1 MRHNIRPGNRNRP
14 SVRSRF
20 TDVWR
25 PLLGWLL
32 CLIPAL
38 AMAQDEPLRVA
49 FKGELLSLNRAQA
62 ISREPLPADLQAPLG
77 SVWKLFVYAWLVD
90 TGAREPA
97 YECRGQSKEEVYC
110 CTSGGKIER
119 DQALVKSCGLYF
131 EPARLGIK
139 DADWR
144 VYWQARQAPEW
155 LLDLPSLQPA
165 TRVSVAAL
173 LKVLAVMPAQDQA
186 RRVLLDVVLNAA
198 DGNVAGEL
206 GSRLRVKT
214 WSWLG
219 DQDAASRQGGFAGW
233 TADAEPIWAGGRGT
247 SQRVLR
253 DYAPAL
259 ASVIPVEWPADA
271 DRCVEVGLFSR
282 YPLRR
287 VLSGESVVAAGVL
300 RGAYRVEFMNGNAL
314 DIHSDGELFLLND
327 TLVARVDREEYVAR
341 VLQREASAEPVE
353 AAKALAVA
361 IRTYLLQNA
370 TRHGDCLSIDDSSSR
385 QRVAPR
391 PASAESRNIAAWTSD
406 LVLAGSTVTYHS
418 DQPGPDKL
426 SWQQA
431 VEQASA
437 GQRYDA
443 ILLHAYPRASLSR
456 WDNPVASCEALP
468 AAQDWLKT
476 QRRTWRPRLESETGY
491 NEVSSFAVCRL
502 AFGRPYVD
510 RERQRIYVRGV
521 LSLQDRLDLTHEYL
535 HLAFEAHP
543 NGQDETY
550 IEGLARHLLL
560 E

>member
-1 MRHNIRPGNRNRP
+1 MN
-14 SVRSRF
+14 
-20 TDVWR
+20 R
-25 PLLGWLL
+25 PLLWLL
-32 CLIPAL
+32 MCLIPAL
-38 AMAQDEPLRVA
+38 ATAQDEPLRLA
-49 FKGELLSLNRAQA
+49 YKGELLSLNTTQLTA
-62 ISREPLPADLQAPLG
+62 REPLPSSLDAPLG
-77 SVWKLFVYAWLVD
+77 SLWKVFVYAWLVD

-110 CTSGGKIER
+110 CTAGGKIER

-131 EPARLGIK
+131 EPARLGIT
-139 DADWR
+139 AGDWR
-144 VYWQARQAPEW
+144 TYWQARQAPSW
-155 LLDLPSLQPA
+155 LLDLPSVQPA
-165 TRVSVAAL
+165 TRVSVADL
-173 LKVLAVMPAQDQA
+173 LKVLSWLPAQDQL

-198 DGNVAGEL
+198 DGNVVGEL
-206 GSRLRVKT
+206 GGRLRVKT

-219 DQDAASRQGGFAGW
+219 DQDPQSRQGGFAGW
-233 TADAEPIWAGGRGT
+233 TADGSPIWAGGRGT
-247 SQRVLR
+247 SQMVLR
-253 DYAPAL
+253 HFGAAL
-259 ASVIPVEWPADA
+259 ATVLPTSWPAEA
-271 DRCVEVGLFSR
+271 GRCVEVGLFSR
-282 YPLRR
+282 YPVSR
-287 VLSGESVVAAGVL
+287 VLSGERVAGSGPL
-300 RGAYRVEFMNGNAL
+300 QGDFRVEFANGNAL

-327 TLVARVDREEYVAR
+327 KLVARLDREEYVAR
-341 VLQREASAEPVE
+341 VLEREAKPEPAE

-370 TRHGDCLSIDDSSSR
+370 TRNGECLSIDDSSTR

-391 PASAESRNIAAWTSD
+391 PASAESRNIAAWTAD

-426 SWQQA
+426 AWQQA
-431 VEQASA
+431 VEQANA

-468 AAQDWLKT
+468 AAQDWLQK
-476 QRRTWRPRLESETGY
+476 QRRGWRPRLESETGY
-491 NEVSSFAVCRL
+491 NEVSTFAVCKL
-502 AFGRPYVD
+502 AFGRPFVD

>member
-1 MRHNIRPGNRNRP
+1 MIRR
-14 SVRSRF
+14 
-20 TDVWR
+20 
-25 PLLGWLL
+25 LLWLL
-32 CLIPAL
+32 IGLIPAL
-38 AMAQDEPLRVA
+38 ATAQDEPLRVA
-49 FKGELLSLNRAQA
+49 YQGQLLSLSQTQLIA
-62 ISREPLPADLQAPLG
+62 REPLPPSLEAPLG
-77 SVWKLFVYAWLVD
+77 SLWKLFVYAWLVD

-110 CTSGGKIER
+110 CTAGGKIER

-131 EPARLGIK
+131 EPARLGISA
-139 DADWR
+139 ADWR
-144 VYWQARQAPEW
+144 SYWQARQAPSW
-155 LLDLPSLQPA
+155 LLDLPSVQPA
-165 TRVSVAAL
+165 QRVSIVEL
-173 LKVLAVMPAQDQA
+173 LKVLASLPAQDQA

-198 DGNVAGEL
+198 DGNVVGEL
-206 GSRLRVKT
+206 GGRLRVKT

-219 DQDAASRQGGFAGW
+219 DHDPQSRQGGFAGW
-233 TADAEPIWAGGRGT
+233 TADGAPVWAGGRGT
-247 SQRVLR
+247 SQMILRHYGQALTTVL
-253 DYAPAL
+253 PTT
-259 ASVIPVEWPADA
+259 WPAEA
-271 DRCVEVGLFSR
+271 GRCVEVGLFSK
-282 YPLRR
+282 YPLAR
-287 VLSGESVVAAGVL
+287 VLTGERTVTSGPLQGD
-300 RGAYRVEFMNGNAL
+300 YRVEFANGNAL
-314 DIHSDGELFLLND
+314 DIHSGGELFLLD
-327 TLVARVDREEYVAR
+327 DKLVARLDREEYVAR
-341 VLQREASAEPVE
+341 VLEREAKAQPAE

-370 TRHGDCLSIDDSSSR
+370 TRNGDCLSIDDSSNR

-391 PASAESRNIAAWTSD
+391 PASAESRDIAAWTAD

-426 SWQQA
+426 AWQQA
-431 VEQASA
+431 VEQANA

-468 AAQDWLKT
+468 AAQDWLQK
-476 QRRTWRPRLESETGY
+476 QRRGWRPKLASETGY
-491 NEVSSFAVCRL
+491 NDVSTFAVCKL
-502 AFGRPYVD
+502 AFGRPFVD

>member
-1 MRHNIRPGNRNRP
+1 M
-14 SVRSRF
+14 S
-20 TDVWR
+20 R
-25 PLLGWLL
+25 PLLWLL
-32 CLIPAL
+32 MCVIPAL
-38 AMAQDEPLRVA
+38 ATAQDEPLRVA
-49 FKGELLSLNRAQA
+49 YKGELLSLSTTQLIA
-62 ISREPLPADLQAPLG
+62 REPLPSTLDAPLG
-77 SVWKLFVYAWLVD
+77 SLWKLFVYAWLVD

-110 CTSGGKIER
+110 CSAGGKIER

-131 EPARLGIK
+131 EPARLGISSG
-139 DADWR
+139 DWR
-144 VYWQARQAPEW
+144 TYWQARKAPLW
-155 LLDLPSLQPA
+155 LLDLPSVQPA
-165 TRVSVAAL
+165 TRVSVSELLGVLAL
-173 LKVLAVMPAQDQA
+173 LPAQEQM

-198 DGNVAGEL
+198 DGNVVGEL
-206 GSRLRVKT
+206 GGRLRVKT

-219 DQDAASRQGGFAGW
+219 DHDRQSRQGGFAGW
-233 TADAEPIWAGGRGT
+233 TADGSPVWAGGRGT
-247 SQRVLR
+247 SQMVLR
-253 DYAPAL
+253 HYGAAL
-259 ASVIPVEWPADA
+259 ATVLPVVWPAETR
-271 DRCVEVGLFSR
+271 RCVEVGLFSR
-282 YPLRR
+282 YPVVR
-287 VLSGESVVAAGVL
+287 VLAGERVVTSGPLQGD
-300 RGAYRVEFMNGNAL
+300 YRVDFANGNAL

-327 TLVARVDREEYVAR
+327 KLVARLDREEYVAR
-341 VLQREASAEPVE
+341 VLDREAKPEPGE

-370 TRHGDCLSIDDSSSR
+370 TRHGDCLSIDDSSNR

-391 PASAESRNIAAWTSD
+391 PASVQSRNIAAWTAD

-426 SWQQA
+426 AWQQA
-431 VEQASA
+431 VEQANA

-468 AAQDWLKT
+468 AAQDWLQK
-476 QRRTWRPRLESETGY
+476 QRRGWRPKLESETGY
-491 NEVSSFAVCRL
+491 NEVSTFAVCKL
-502 AFGRPYVD
+502 AFGRPFVD

-521 LSLQDRLDLTHEYL
+521 LTLQDRLDLTHEYL

>member
-1 MRHNIRPGNRNRP
+1 MTRR
-14 SVRSRF
+14 
-20 TDVWR
+20 
-25 PLLGWLL
+25 LLWWLL

-38 AMAQDEPLRVA
+38 ATAQEAPLRLG
-49 FKGELLSLNRAQA
+49 FEGELLSLSGNRVIA
-62 ISREPLPADLQAPLG
+62 REPLPDSLQAPLG
-77 SVWKLFVYAWLVD
+77 SLWKLFVYGWLVD

-110 CTSGGKIER
+110 CTAGGRIER

-131 EPARLGIK
+131 EPARLGISA
-139 DADWR
+139 ADWR
-144 VYWQARQAPEW
+144 QYWQARKAPQW
-155 LLDLPSLQPA
+155 LLDLPAMQPS
-165 TRVSVAAL
+165 TRVSVVEL
-173 LKVLAVMPAQDQA
+173 LQMLAVLPAQDQA

-198 DGNVAGEL
+198 DGNVVGEL
-206 GSRLRVKT
+206 GGRLRVKT
-214 WSWLG
+214 WSWL
-219 DQDAASRQGGFAGW
+219 DEHDPSSRQGGFAGW
-233 TADAEPIWAGGRGT
+233 TTKGTPIWAGGRGT

-253 DYAPAL
+253 NYAQAL
-259 ASVIPVEWPADA
+259 ASVLPVDWPVDPG
-271 DRCVEVGLFSR
+271 RCVEVELFSR
-282 YPLRR
+282 YPIGR
-287 VLSGESVVAAGVL
+287 VLAGDRVVASGPMQ
-300 RGAYRVEFMNGNAL
+300 GDFRVEFSNGNQL
-314 DIHSDGELFLLND
+314 DIHSNGELFLLKD
-327 TLVARVDREEYVAR
+327 KIVARLDREEYVAR
-341 VLQREASAEPVE
+341 VLQREAAAEPVE

-370 TRHGDCLSIDDSSSR
+370 TRNGECLSIDDSSQR

-391 PASAESRNIAAWTSD
+391 PATTEARNIAAWTND
-406 LVLAGSTVTYHS
+406 LVLAGTGVTYHS

-431 VEQASA
+431 VEQANA

-456 WDNPVASCEALP
+456 WDNPVASCETLP
-468 AAQDWLKT
+468 AAQDWLQK
-476 QRRTWRPRLESETGY
+476 QRRGWRMRLESEAGY
-491 NEVSSFAVCRL
+491 SEVSTFAVCRL
-502 AFGRPYVD
+502 GFGRPYVD
-510 RERQRIYVRGV
+510 RERQRIYVRGA

>member
-1 MRHNIRPGNRNRP
+1 M
-14 SVRSRF
+14 S
-20 TDVWR
+20 R
-25 PLLGWLL
+25 PLVWLLL
-32 CLIPAL
+32 CLISAL
-38 AMAQDEPLRVA
+38 AIAQDEPLRLG
-49 FKGELLSLNRAQA
+49 FKGELLSLNRTRV
-62 ISREPLPADLQAPLG
+62 ISREPLPADFQAPLG
-77 SVWKLFVYAWLVD
+77 SLWKLFAYAWLVD
-90 TGAREPA
+90 TGAEESP
-97 YECRGQSKEEVYC
+97 YKCRGQSKEEVYC
-110 CTSGGKIER
+110 CTAGGKIER

-131 EPARLGIK
+131 EPARLGITA
-139 DADWR
+139 ADWR
-144 VYWQARQAPEW
+144 TYWQARQAPEW
-155 LLDLPSLQPA
+155 LLDLPSLKPS
-165 TRVSVAAL
+165 TRVSVAEL

-198 DGNVAGEL
+198 DGNVVGEL
-206 GSRLRVKT
+206 GGRLRVKT

-219 DQDAASRQGGFAGW
+219 DQDPSSRQGGFAGW
-233 TADAEPIWAGGRGT
+233 TADGTPIWAGGRGT
-247 SQRVLR
+247 SQLVLR
-253 DYAPAL
+253 HYGAAL
-259 ASVIPVEWPADA
+259 ASVLPTDGLS
-271 DRCVEVGLFSR
+271 DTGRCVEVGLFSR
-282 YPLRR
+282 YPIER
-287 VLSGESVVAAGVL
+287 VLAGDRVVSSGPLQGD
-300 RGAYRVEFMNGNAL
+300 YRVEFTNGNQL
-314 DIHSDGELFLLND
+314 DIHSDGELFLLKD
-327 TLVARVDREEYVAR
+327 KLVARLDREEYVAR
-341 VLQREASAEPVE
+341 VLQREAKPEPAE
-353 AAKALAVA
+353 AAKALAIA

-370 TRHGDCLSIDDSSSR
+370 TRNGDCLSIDDSSSR

-391 PASAESRNIAAWTSD
+391 PATPESRHIAAWTSD

-431 VEQASA
+431 IEQANA

-468 AAQDWLKT
+468 AAQDWLQT
-476 QRRTWRPRLESETGY
+476 QRRGWRPRLESEVGY
-491 NEVSSFAVCRL
+491 NEVSAFAVCRL

>member
-1 MRHNIRPGNRNRP
+1 MI
-14 SVRSRF
+14 
-20 TDVWR
+20 R
-25 PLLGWLL
+25 PLLWLL
-32 CLIPAL
+32 IGIMPAL
-38 AMAQDEPLRVA
+38 ATAQDEPLRLA
-49 FKGELLSLNRAQA
+49 YQGELLSLSQTQLIA
-62 ISREPLPADLQAPLG
+62 REPLPPSLEAPLG
-77 SVWKLFVYAWLVD
+77 SLWKLFVYAWLVD

-110 CTSGGKIER
+110 CTAGGKIER

-131 EPARLGIK
+131 EPARLGISA
-139 DADWR
+139 ADWR
-144 VYWQARQAPEW
+144 SYWQARQAPTW
-155 LLDLPSLQPA
+155 LLDLPSVQPA
-165 TRVSVAAL
+165 QRVSVVEL
-173 LKVLAVMPAQDQA
+173 LKVLASLPAQDQA

-198 DGNVAGEL
+198 DGNVVGEL
-206 GSRLRVKT
+206 GGRLRVKT
-214 WSWLG
+214 WSWFG
-219 DQDAASRQGGFAGW
+219 DQDPQSRQGGFAGW
-233 TADAEPIWAGGRGT
+233 TADGAPVWAGGRGT
-247 SQRVLR
+247 SQMVLR
-253 DYAPAL
+253 HYGQAL
-259 ASVIPVEWPADA
+259 ATALPAAWPAEA
-271 DRCVEVGLFSR
+271 GRCVEVGLFSK
-282 YPLRR
+282 YPLAKVSTGERT
-287 VLSGESVVAAGVL
+287 VTSGPLQGD
-300 RGAYRVEFMNGNAL
+300 YRVEFANGNAL

-327 TLVARVDREEYVAR
+327 KLVARLDREEYVAR
-341 VLQREASAEPVE
+341 VLEREAKAQPAE

-370 TRHGDCLSIDDSSSR
+370 TRHGDCLSIDDSSNR

-391 PASAESRNIAAWTSD
+391 PASAESRNIAAWTAD

-426 SWQQA
+426 AWQQA
-431 VEQASA
+431 VEQANA

-468 AAQDWLKT
+468 AAQDWLQK
-476 QRRTWRPRLESETGY
+476 QRRGWRPKLASETGY
-491 NEVSSFAVCRL
+491 NDVSTFAVCKL
-502 AFGRPYVD
+502 AFGRPFVD

-521 LSLQDRLDLTHEYL
+521 LTLQDRLDLTHEYL

>member
-1 MRHNIRPGNRNRP
+1 MTRRL
-14 SVRSRF
+14 
-20 TDVWR
+20 VW
-25 PLLGWLL
+25 LLL

-38 AMAQDEPLRVA
+38 ATAQDEPLRLG
-49 FKGELLSLNRAQA
+49 FKGELISLNRTQV
-62 ISREPLPADLQAPLG
+62 ISREPLPADVQAPLG
-77 SVWKLFVYAWLVD
+77 SLWKLFVYGWLVD

-110 CTSGGKIER
+110 CTAGGKIER

-131 EPARLGIK
+131 EPARLGISG
-139 DADWR
+139 DGWR
-144 VYWQARQAPEW
+144 TYWQARQAPEW
-155 LLDLPSLQPA
+155 LLDLSSLKPSA
-165 TRVSVAAL
+165 RVSVAEL

-198 DGNVAGEL
+198 DGNVVGEL
-206 GSRLRVKT
+206 GGRLRVKT

-219 DQDAASRQGGFAGW
+219 DQDPSSRQGGFAGW
-233 TADAEPIWAGGRGT
+233 TADGTPIWAGGRGT
-247 SQRVLR
+247 SQMVLR
-253 DYAPAL
+253 HYAEAL
-259 ASVIPVEWPADA
+259 ATVLPVDWPADSG
-271 DRCVEVGLFSR
+271 RCVEVGLFSR
-282 YPLRR
+282 YPIER
-287 VLSGESVVAAGVL
+287 VLAGERVVSSGPLQGD
-300 RGAYRVEFMNGNAL
+300 YRVEFSNGNQL
-314 DIHSDGELFLLND
+314 DIHSDGELFLLKD
-327 TLVARVDREEYVAR
+327 QLVARLDREEYVAR
-341 VLQREASAEPVE
+341 VLQREAKPEPAE
-353 AAKALAVA
+353 AAKALAIA

-385 QRVAPR
+385 QRVSPR
-391 PASAESRNIAAWTSD
+391 PATAESRNIAAWTSD

-418 DQPGPDKL
+418 DQSGPDKL

-431 VEQASA
+431 VKQANA

-468 AAQDWLKT
+468 AAQDWLQT
-476 QRRTWRPRLESETGY
+476 QRRGWRQRLENEVGY
-491 NEVSSFAVCRL
+491 NEVNTFAVCRL

>member
-1 MRHNIRPGNRNRP
+1 M
-14 SVRSRF
+14 
-20 TDVWR
+20 TR
-25 PLLGWLL
+25 PLVWLL
-32 CLIPAL
+32 MCVIPAL
-38 AMAQDEPLRVA
+38 ATAQDEPLRVA
-49 FKGELLSLNRAQA
+49 YKGELLSLNTTQLTA
-62 ISREPLPADLQAPLG
+62 REPLPSSLDTPLG
-77 SVWKLFVYAWLVD
+77 SLWKVFIYAWLVD
-90 TGAREPA
+90 TAAREPA

-110 CTSGGKIER
+110 CTAGGKIER

-131 EPARLGIK
+131 EPARLGIT
-139 DADWR
+139 AGDWKT
-144 VYWQARQAPEW
+144 YWQARQAPSW
-155 LLDLPSLQPA
+155 LLDLPSVQPA
-165 TRVSVAAL
+165 TRVSVADL
-173 LKVLAVMPAQDQA
+173 LKVLSLLPAQDQM

-198 DGNVAGEL
+198 DGNVVGEL
-206 GSRLRVKT
+206 GGRLRVKT

-219 DQDAASRQGGFAGW
+219 DQDPQSRQGGFAGW
-233 TADAEPIWAGGRGT
+233 TADGAPIWAGGRGT
-247 SQRVLR
+247 SQMVLR
-253 DYAPAL
+253 HYGAAL
-259 ASVIPVEWPADA
+259 ATVLPASWPAEA
-271 DRCVEVGLFSR
+271 GRCVEVGLFSR
-282 YPLRR
+282 YPVSR
-287 VLSGESVVAAGVL
+287 VLSSERVAGSGPL
-300 RGAYRVEFMNGNAL
+300 QGDYRVEFANGNAL

-327 TLVARVDREEYVAR
+327 KLVARLDREEYVAR
-341 VLQREASAEPVE
+341 VLEREAKPEPAE

-370 TRHGDCLSIDDSSSR
+370 TRNGECLSIDDSSTR

-391 PASAESRNIAAWTSD
+391 PASAESRNIAAWTAD

-426 SWQQA
+426 AWQQA
-431 VEQASA
+431 VEQANA

-468 AAQDWLKT
+468 AAQDWLQK
-476 QRRTWRPRLESETGY
+476 QRRGWRPRLESETGY
-491 NEVSSFAVCRL
+491 NEVSTFAVCKL
-502 AFGRPYVD
+502 AFGRPFVD

>member
-1 MRHNIRPGNRNRP
+1 MR
-14 SVRSRF
+14 
-20 TDVWR
+20 R
-25 PLLGWLL
+25 PLLWLL
-32 CLIPAL
+32 MWMMPAL
-38 AMAQDEPLRVA
+38 ATAQDEPLRVA
-49 FKGELLSLNRAQA
+49 YQGELLSLNQTQLMK
-62 ISREPLPADLQAPLG
+62 REPLPASLDAPLG
-77 SVWKLFVYAWLVD
+77 SLWKLFVYAWLVD

-110 CTSGGKIER
+110 CSAGGKIER

-131 EPARLGIK
+131 DPARLGI
-139 DADWR
+139 AETDWR
-144 VYWQARQAPEW
+144 AYWQARQAPSW
-155 LLDLPSLQPA
+155 LLDLPAVQPA
-165 TRVSVAAL
+165 TRVSVAELLSVLAL
-173 LKVLAVMPAQDQA
+173 LPAQDQT

-198 DGNVAGEL
+198 DGNVVGEL
-206 GSRLRVKT
+206 GGRLRVKT

-219 DQDAASRQGGFAGW
+219 DQDAQSRQGGFAGW
-233 TADAEPIWAGGRGT
+233 TADGTPIWAGGRGT
-247 SQRVLR
+247 SQMVLR
-253 DYAPAL
+253 HYAQAL
-259 ASVIPVEWPADA
+259 ASVLPTAWPADA
-271 DRCVEVGLFSR
+271 GRCVEVGLFSKYPVSKVLAGDR
-282 YPLRR
+282 VATSGPLR
-287 VLSGESVVAAGVL
+287 GD
-300 RGAYRVEFMNGNAL
+300 YRVEFANGNTL

-327 TLVARVDREEYVAR
+327 KLVARLDREEYVAR
-341 VLQREASAEPVE
+341 VLEREAKPQPAE

-370 TRHGDCLSIDDSSSR
+370 TRNGDCLSIDDSSNR

-391 PASAESRNIAAWTSD
+391 PASAESRNIAAWTAD

-426 SWQQA
+426 AWQQA
-431 VEQASA
+431 VEQANA

-468 AAQDWLKT
+468 AAQDWLQK
-476 QRRTWRPRLESETGY
+476 QRRGWRPRLESETGY
-491 NEVSSFAVCRL
+491 NEVSTFAVCKL
-502 AFGRPYVD
+502 AFGRPFVD

-550 IEGLARHLLL
+550 IEGLAHHLLL

>member
-1 MRHNIRPGNRNRP
+1 MR
-14 SVRSRF
+14 
-20 TDVWR
+20 R
-25 PLLGWLL
+25 PLLWLL
-32 CLIPAL
+32 MWMMPAL
-38 AMAQDEPLRVA
+38 ATAQDEPLRVA
-49 FKGELLSLNRAQA
+49 YQGELLSLNQTQL
-62 ISREPLPADLQAPLG
+62 IKREPLPASLDAPLG
-77 SVWKLFVYAWLVD
+77 SLWKLFVYAWLVD

-110 CTSGGKIER
+110 CAAGGKIER

-131 EPARLGIK
+131 EPARLGI
-139 DADWR
+139 AAATWR
-144 VYWQARQAPEW
+144 EYWQARQAPSW
-155 LLDLPSLQPA
+155 LRNLPAVQPA
-165 TRVSVAAL
+165 TRVSVAELLSVLAL
-173 LKVLAVMPAQDQA
+173 LPAQDQT

-198 DGNVAGEL
+198 DGNVVGEL
-206 GSRLRVKT
+206 GGRLRVKT

-219 DQDAASRQGGFAGW
+219 DQDAQSRQGGFAGW
-233 TADAEPIWAGGRGT
+233 SADGTPIWAGGRGT
-247 SQRVLR
+247 SQMVLR
-253 DYAPAL
+253 HYAQAL
-259 ASVIPVEWPADA
+259 ASVLPTAWPADA
-271 DRCVEVGLFSR
+271 GRCVEVGLFSKYPVSKVLAGDR
-282 YPLRR
+282 VATSGPLR
-287 VLSGESVVAAGVL
+287 GD
-300 RGAYRVEFMNGNAL
+300 YRVEFANGNAL

-327 TLVARVDREEYVAR
+327 KLVARLDREEYVAR
-341 VLQREASAEPVE
+341 VLEREAKPQPAE

-370 TRHGDCLSIDDSSSR
+370 TRNGDCLSIDDSSNR

-391 PASAESRNIAAWTSD
+391 PASAESRNIAAWTAD

-426 SWQQA
+426 AWQQA
-431 VEQASA
+431 VEQANA
-437 GQRYDA
+437 RQRYDA

-468 AAQDWLKT
+468 AAQDWLQK
-476 QRRTWRPRLESETGY
+476 QRRGWRPRLESETGY
-491 NEVSSFAVCRL
+491 NEVSTFAVCKL
-502 AFGRPYVD
+502 AFGRPFVD

>member
-1 MRHNIRPGNRNRP
+1 MIRR
-14 SVRSRF
+14 
-20 TDVWR
+20 
-25 PLLGWLL
+25 LLWLL
-32 CLIPAL
+32 IGMMPAL
-38 AMAQDEPLRVA
+38 ATAQDEPLRVA
-49 FKGELLSLNRAQA
+49 YQGQLLSLSQTQLIA
-62 ISREPLPADLQAPLG
+62 REPLPPSLEAPLG
-77 SVWKLFVYAWLVD
+77 SLWKLFVYAWLVD

-110 CTSGGKIER
+110 CTAGGKIER

-131 EPARLGIK
+131 EPARLGISA
-139 DADWR
+139 ADWR
-144 VYWQARQAPEW
+144 SYWQARQAPSW
-155 LLDLPSLQPA
+155 LLDLPSVQPA
-165 TRVSVAAL
+165 QRVSIVEL
-173 LKVLAVMPAQDQA
+173 LKVLASLPAQDQA
-186 RRVLLDVVLNAA
+186 RRVLLDVVLSAA
-198 DGNVAGEL
+198 DGNVVGEL
-206 GSRLRVKT
+206 GGRLRVKT

-219 DQDAASRQGGFAGW
+219 DQDPQSRQGGFAGW
-233 TADAEPIWAGGRGT
+233 TADGAPVWAGGRGT
-247 SQRVLR
+247 SQIILRHYGQALTTVL
-253 DYAPAL
+253 PT
-259 ASVIPVEWPADA
+259 VWPAEA
-271 DRCVEVGLFSR
+271 GRCVEVGLFSK
-282 YPLRR
+282 YPLAR
-287 VLSGESVVAAGVL
+287 VSRGERTVTSGPL
-300 RGAYRVEFMNGNAL
+300 RGDYRVEFANGNAL
-314 DIHSDGELFLLND
+314 DIHSGGELFLLND
-327 TLVARVDREEYVAR
+327 KLVARLDREEYVAR
-341 VLQREASAEPVE
+341 VLEREAKAQPAE

-370 TRHGDCLSIDDSSSR
+370 TRNGDCLSIDDSSNR

-391 PASAESRNIAAWTSD
+391 PASAESRDIAAWTAD

-426 SWQQA
+426 AWQQA
-431 VEQASA
+431 VEQANA

-468 AAQDWLKT
+468 AAQDWLQK
-476 QRRTWRPRLESETGY
+476 QRRGWRPKLASETGY
-491 NEVSSFAVCRL
+491 NDVSTFAVCKL
-502 AFGRPYVD
+502 AFGRPFVD

>member
-1 MRHNIRPGNRNRP
+1 MI
-14 SVRSRF
+14 
-20 TDVWR
+20 R
-25 PLLGWLL
+25 PLLWLLL
-32 CLIPAL
+32 CLLPAL
-38 AMAQDEPLRVA
+38 ATAQDEPLRLG
-49 FKGELLSLNRAQA
+49 FKGELLSLNRTQL
-62 ISREPLPADLQAPLG
+62 ISREPLPADVQTPLG
-77 SVWKLFVYAWLVD
+77 SVWKLFVYSWLVD
-90 TGAREPA
+90 TGAHESP

-110 CTSGGKIER
+110 CTAGGKIER

-131 EPARLGIK
+131 EPARLGIT
-139 DADWR
+139 ASDWR
-144 VYWQARQAPEW
+144 SYWQARQAPQW
-155 LLDLPSLQPA
+155 LLDLPALQPA
-165 TRVSVAAL
+165 TRVPVAQLLRAL
-173 LKVLAVMPAQDQA
+173 AMLPAQDQA

-198 DGNVAGEL
+198 DGNVVGEL

-219 DQDAASRQGGFAGW
+219 EQDPASRQGGFAGW
-233 TADAEPIWAGGRGT
+233 TADGTPIWAGGRGT

-253 DYAPAL
+253 NYGQAL
-259 ASVIPVEWPADA
+259 SAVLPVEWPAEA
-271 DRCVEVGLFSR
+271 GRCVEVGLFSR
-282 YPLRR
+282 YPIGR
-287 VLSGESVVAAGVL
+287 VLAGDRVVGAGPL
-300 RGAYRVEFMNGNAL
+300 QGDYRVEFSNGNQL
-314 DIHSDGELFLLND
+314 DIHSDGELFWLD
-327 TLVARVDREEYVAR
+327 GKLVARLDREEYVAR
-341 VLQREASAEPVE
+341 VLQREAKPEPVE

-370 TRHGDCLSIDDSSSR
+370 TRHGECLSIDDSSSR

-391 PASAESRNIAAWTSD
+391 PASAESRSIAAWTSD

-426 SWQQA
+426 AWQQA
-431 VEQASA
+431 VEQANA

-468 AAQDWLKT
+468 AAQDWLQN
-476 QRRTWRPRLESETGY
+476 QRRGWRQRLEREVGY
-491 NEVSSFAVCRL
+491 NELSTFAVCRL

-535 HLAFEAHP
+535 HLAFDAHP
-543 NGQDETY
+543 NGQDENY

>member
-1 MRHNIRPGNRNRP
+1 M
-14 SVRSRF
+14 
-20 TDVWR
+20 TR
-25 PLLGWLL
+25 PLLWLL
-32 CLIPAL
+32 LWMIPAL
-38 AMAQDEPLRVA
+38 ATAQDEPLRVA
-49 FKGELLSLNRAQA
+49 YKGELLSLSTTQLIA
-62 ISREPLPADLQAPLG
+62 REPLPSTLDAPLG
-77 SVWKLFVYAWLVD
+77 SLWKLFVYAWLVD

-110 CTSGGKIER
+110 CSAGGKIER

-131 EPARLGIK
+131 EPARLGISSG
-139 DADWR
+139 DWR
-144 VYWQARQAPEW
+144 TYWQARKAPLW
-155 LLDLPSLQPA
+155 LLDLPSVQPA
-165 TRVSVAAL
+165 TRVSVSELLSVLAL
-173 LKVLAVMPAQDQA
+173 LPAQEQM

-198 DGNVAGEL
+198 DGNVVGEL
-206 GSRLRVKT
+206 GARLRVKT

-219 DQDAASRQGGFAGW
+219 DHDRQSRQGGFAGW
-233 TADAEPIWAGGRGT
+233 TADGSPVWAGGRGT
-247 SQRVLR
+247 SQMVLR
-253 DYAPAL
+253 HYGAAL
-259 ASVIPVEWPADA
+259 ATVLPVAWPAEA
-271 DRCVEVGLFSR
+271 RRCVEVGLFSR
-282 YPLRR
+282 YPVVR
-287 VLSGESVVAAGVL
+287 VLAGERVVTSGPLQGD
-300 RGAYRVEFMNGNAL
+300 YRVDFANGNAL

-327 TLVARVDREEYVAR
+327 KLVARLDREEYVAR
-341 VLQREASAEPVE
+341 VLDREAKPEPGE

-370 TRHGDCLSIDDSSSR
+370 TRHGDCLSIDDSTNR

-391 PASAESRNIAAWTSD
+391 PASAQSRNIAAWTAD

-426 SWQQA
+426 AWQQA
-431 VEQASA
+431 VEQANA

-468 AAQDWLKT
+468 AAQDWLQK
-476 QRRTWRPRLESETGY
+476 QRRGWRQKLESETGY
-491 NEVSSFAVCRL
+491 NEVSTFAVCKL
-502 AFGRPYVD
+502 AFGRPFVD

-521 LSLQDRLDLTHEYL
+521 LTLQDRLDLTHEYL

>member
-1 MRHNIRPGNRNRP
+1 MR
-14 SVRSRF
+14 
-20 TDVWR
+20 R
-25 PLLGWLL
+25 PLLWLL
-32 CLIPAL
+32 MCVMPAL
-38 AMAQDEPLRVA
+38 ATAQDEPLRVA
-49 FKGELLSLNRAQA
+49 YQGELLSLSQTQL
-62 ISREPLPADLQAPLG
+62 IKREPLPASLDAPLG
-77 SVWKLFVYAWLVD
+77 SLWKLFVYAWLVD

-110 CTSGGKIER
+110 CSAGGKIER

-131 EPARLGIK
+131 EPARLGI
-139 DADWR
+139 AATDWR
-144 VYWQARQAPEW
+144 AYWHARQAPTW
-155 LLDLPSLQPA
+155 LLDLPAVQPA
-165 TRVSVAAL
+165 TRVSVAELLSVLAL
-173 LKVLAVMPAQDQA
+173 LPAQEQM

-198 DGNVAGEL
+198 DGNVVGEL
-206 GSRLRVKT
+206 GGRLRVKT

-219 DQDAASRQGGFAGW
+219 DQDAQSRQGGFAGW
-233 TADAEPIWAGGRGT
+233 SADGAPIWAGGRGT
-247 SQRVLR
+247 SQMVLR
-253 DYAPAL
+253 HYGQAL
-259 ASVIPVEWPADA
+259 ASVLPTDWPADA
-271 DRCVEVGLFSR
+271 GRCVEVGLFSKYPVSKVLAGDR
-282 YPLRR
+282 VATSGPLR
-287 VLSGESVVAAGVL
+287 GD
-300 RGAYRVEFMNGNAL
+300 YRVEFANGNAL
-314 DIHSDGELFLLND
+314 DIHSDGELFLLD
-327 TLVARVDREEYVAR
+327 DKLVARLDREEYVAR
-341 VLQREASAEPVE
+341 VLEREAKPQPAE

-370 TRHGDCLSIDDSSSR
+370 TRNGDCLSIDDSSNR

-391 PASAESRNIAAWTSD
+391 PASAESRNIAAWTAD

-426 SWQQA
+426 AWQQA

-468 AAQDWLKT
+468 AAQDWLQK
-476 QRRTWRPRLESETGY
+476 QRRGWRPRLESETGY
-491 NEVSSFAVCRL
+491 NEVSTFAVCKL
-502 AFGRPYVD
+502 AFGRPFVD

-521 LSLQDRLDLTHEYL
+521 LTLQDRLDLTHEYL

-543 NGQDETY
+543 HGQDETY

>member
-1 MRHNIRPGNRNRP
+1 MIR
-14 SVRSRF
+14 S
-20 TDVWR
+20 
-25 PLLGWLL
+25 LLWLML
-32 CLIPAL
+32 CVMPAL
-38 AMAQDEPLRVA
+38 ATAQDEPLRLA
-49 FKGELLSLNRAQA
+49 YKGELLSLNHTQLTA
-62 ISREPLPADLQAPLG
+62 REPLPPTLDTPLG
-77 SVWKLFVYAWLVD
+77 SLWKLFVYAWLVD
-90 TGAREPA
+90 TGAQEPA

-110 CTSGGKIER
+110 CTAGGKIER

-131 EPARLGIK
+131 ETSRLGI
-139 DADWR
+139 AAGDWR
-144 VYWQARQAPEW
+144 AYWQARQAPSW
-155 LLDLPSLQPA
+155 LLDLPSVQPA
-165 TRVSVAAL
+165 QRVSVIEL
-173 LKVLAVMPAQDQA
+173 LNVLATLPAQDQA
-186 RRVLLDVVLNAA
+186 RRVLLDVLLNAA
-198 DGNVAGEL
+198 DGNVVGEL
-206 GSRLRVKT
+206 GGRLRVKT

-219 DQDAASRQGGFAGW
+219 DQDPQSRQGGFAGW
-233 TADAEPIWAGGRGT
+233 TADGSPIWAGGRGT
-247 SQRVLR
+247 SQMVLR
-253 DYAPAL
+253 HYAQAL
-259 ASVIPVEWPADA
+259 STVLPITWPAEA
-271 DRCVEVGLFSR
+271 GRCVEVGLFSK
-282 YPLRR
+282 YPVSR
-287 VLSGESVVAAGVL
+287 VLAGKRIAASGSLKGD
-300 RGAYRVEFMNGNAL
+300 YRVEFANGNAL

-327 TLVARVDREEYVAR
+327 KLVARVDREEYVAR
-341 VLQREASAEPVE
+341 VLEREAKADPAE

-370 TRHGDCLSIDDSSSR
+370 TRNGDCLSIDDSSNR

-391 PASAESRNIAAWTSD
+391 PASAESRNIAAWTAD

-431 VEQASA
+431 VEQANA

-456 WDNPVASCEALP
+456 WDNPIASCQALP
-468 AAQDWLKT
+468 AAQDWLQK
-476 QRRTWRPRLESETGY
+476 QRRGWRPKLDSETGY
-491 NEVSSFAVCRL
+491 NEVSTFAVCKL

-521 LSLQDRLDLTHEYL
+521 LTLQDRLDLTHEYL

>member
-1 MRHNIRPGNRNRP
+1 MR
-14 SVRSRF
+14 
-20 TDVWR
+20 R
-25 PLLGWLL
+25 PLLWLL
-32 CLIPAL
+32 MWMMPAL
-38 AMAQDEPLRVA
+38 ATAQDEPLRVA
-49 FKGELLSLNRAQA
+49 YQGDLLSLSQTQL
-62 ISREPLPADLQAPLG
+62 IKREPLPASLDAPLG
-77 SVWKLFVYAWLVD
+77 SLWKLFVYAWLVD

-110 CTSGGKIER
+110 CSAGGKIER

-131 EPARLGIK
+131 EPARLGI
-139 DADWR
+139 AATDWR
-144 VYWQARQAPEW
+144 AYWQARQAPSW
-155 LLDLPSLQPA
+155 LLDLPAVQPA
-165 TRVSVAAL
+165 TRVSVAELLSVLAL
-173 LKVLAVMPAQDQA
+173 LPAQDQT

-198 DGNVAGEL
+198 DGNVVGEL
-206 GSRLRVKT
+206 GGRLRVKT

-219 DQDAASRQGGFAGW
+219 DQDALSRQGGFAGW
-233 TADAEPIWAGGRGT
+233 SADGAPIWAGGRGT
-247 SQRVLR
+247 SQMVLR
-253 DYAPAL
+253 HYAQAL
-259 ASVIPVEWPADA
+259 ASVLPTAWPADA
-271 DRCVEVGLFSR
+271 GRCVEVGLFSKYPVSKVLVGDR
-282 YPLRR
+282 VATSGPLR
-287 VLSGESVVAAGVL
+287 GD
-300 RGAYRVEFMNGNAL
+300 YRVEFANGNAL

-327 TLVARVDREEYVAR
+327 KLVARLDREEYVAR
-341 VLQREASAEPVE
+341 VLEREAKPEPAE

-370 TRHGDCLSIDDSSSR
+370 TRNGECLSIDDSSNR

-391 PASAESRNIAAWTSD
+391 PASAESRNMAAWTAD

-426 SWQQA
+426 AWQRA
-431 VEQASA
+431 VEQANA

-468 AAQDWLKT
+468 AAQDWLQK
-476 QRRTWRPRLESETGY
+476 QRRGWRPRLESETGY
-491 NEVSSFAVCRL
+491 NEVSTFAVCKL
-502 AFGRPYVD
+502 AFGRPFVD

>member
-1 MRHNIRPGNRNRP
+1 MR
-14 SVRSRF
+14 
-20 TDVWR
+20 R
-25 PLLGWLL
+25 PLSWLL
-32 CLIPAL
+32 MGVMPAL
-38 AMAQDEPLRVA
+38 ATAQDEPLRVA
-49 FKGELLSLNRAQA
+49 YQGDLLSLSQTQL
-62 ISREPLPADLQAPLG
+62 IKREPLPASLDAPLG
-77 SVWKLFVYAWLVD
+77 SLWKLFVYAWLVD

-110 CTSGGKIER
+110 CSAGGKIER

-131 EPARLGIK
+131 EPARLGI
-139 DADWR
+139 AATDWR
-144 VYWQARQAPEW
+144 AYWQARQAPSW
-155 LLDLPSLQPA
+155 LLDLPAVQPA
-165 TRVSVAAL
+165 TRVSVAELLSVLAL
-173 LKVLAVMPAQDQA
+173 LPAQDQT

-198 DGNVAGEL
+198 DGNVVGEL
-206 GSRLRVKT
+206 GGRLRVKT

-219 DQDAASRQGGFAGW
+219 DQDALSRQGGFAGW
-233 TADAEPIWAGGRGT
+233 SADGAPIWAGGRGT
-247 SQRVLR
+247 SQMVLR
-253 DYAPAL
+253 HYGQAL
-259 ASVIPVEWPADA
+259 ASVLPTAWPADA
-271 DRCVEVGLFSR
+271 GRCVEVGLFSKYPVSKVLVGDR
-282 YPLRR
+282 VATSGPLR
-287 VLSGESVVAAGVL
+287 GD
-300 RGAYRVEFMNGNAL
+300 YRVEFANGNAL

-327 TLVARVDREEYVAR
+327 KLVARLDREEYVAR
-341 VLQREASAEPVE
+341 VLEREAKPEPAE
-353 AAKALAVA
+353 AAKALAIA

-370 TRHGDCLSIDDSSSR
+370 TRNGDCLSIDDSSNR

-391 PASAESRNIAAWTSD
+391 PASAESRNIAAWTAD

-426 SWQQA
+426 AWQQA
-431 VEQASA
+431 VEQANA

-468 AAQDWLKT
+468 AAQDWLQK
-476 QRRTWRPRLESETGY
+476 QRRGWRPRLESETGY
-491 NEVSSFAVCRL
+491 NEVSTFAVCKL
-502 AFGRPYVD
+502 AFGRPFVD

>member
-1 MRHNIRPGNRNRP
+1 MR
-14 SVRSRF
+14 
-20 TDVWR
+20 R
-25 PLLGWLL
+25 PLLWLL
-32 CLIPAL
+32 MGVMPAL
-38 AMAQDEPLRVA
+38 ATAQDELLRVA
-49 FKGELLSLNRAQA
+49 YQGDLLSLSQTQL
-62 ISREPLPADLQAPLG
+62 IKREPLPASLDAPLG
-77 SVWKLFVYAWLVD
+77 SLWKLFVYAWLVD

-110 CTSGGKIER
+110 CSAGGKIER

-131 EPARLGIK
+131 EPARLGI
-139 DADWR
+139 AATDWR
-144 VYWQARQAPEW
+144 AYWQARQAPSW
-155 LLDLPSLQPA
+155 LLDLPAVQPA
-165 TRVSVAAL
+165 TRVSVAELLSVLAL
-173 LKVLAVMPAQDQA
+173 LPAQDQM

-198 DGNVAGEL
+198 DGNVVGEL
-206 GSRLRVKT
+206 GGRLRVKT

-219 DQDAASRQGGFAGW
+219 DQDAQSRQGGFAGW
-233 TADAEPIWAGGRGT
+233 TTDGAPIWAGGRGT
-247 SQRVLR
+247 SQMVLR
-253 DYAPAL
+253 HYGQAL
-259 ASVIPVEWPADA
+259 ASVLPTAWPADA
-271 DRCVEVGLFSR
+271 GRCVEVGLFSKYPVSTVLAGDR
-282 YPLRR
+282 VATSGPLR
-287 VLSGESVVAAGVL
+287 GD
-300 RGAYRVEFMNGNAL
+300 YRVEFANGNAL

-327 TLVARVDREEYVAR
+327 KLVARLDREEYVAR
-341 VLQREASAEPVE
+341 VLEREAKPQPAE

-370 TRHGDCLSIDDSSSR
+370 TRNGDCLSIDDSSNR

-391 PASAESRNIAAWTSD
+391 PASAESRNIAAWTAD

-418 DQPGPDKL
+418 DQPGPDRL
-426 SWQQA
+426 AWQQA
-431 VEQASA
+431 VEQANA

-468 AAQDWLKT
+468 AAQDWLQK
-476 QRRTWRPRLESETGY
+476 QRRGWRPRLESETGY
-491 NEVSSFAVCRL
+491 NEVSTFAVCKL
-502 AFGRPYVD
+502 AFGRPFVD

-521 LSLQDRLDLTHEYL
+521 LTLQDRLDLTHEYL

>member
-1 MRHNIRPGNRNRP
+1 MR
-14 SVRSRF
+14 
-20 TDVWR
+20 R
-25 PLLGWLL
+25 PLLWLL
-32 CLIPAL
+32 MGVMPAL
-38 AMAQDEPLRVA
+38 ATAQDEPLRVA
-49 FKGELLSLNRAQA
+49 YQGELWSLSQTQL
-62 ISREPLPADLQAPLG
+62 IKREPLPASLDAPLG
-77 SVWKLFVYAWLVD
+77 SLWKLFVYAWLVD

-110 CTSGGKIER
+110 CSAGGKIER

-131 EPARLGIK
+131 EPARLGI
-139 DADWR
+139 AATDWR
-144 VYWQARQAPEW
+144 AYWQARQAPTW
-155 LLDLPSLQPA
+155 LLDLPAVQPA
-165 TRVSVAAL
+165 TRGSVAELLSVLAL
-173 LKVLAVMPAQDQA
+173 LPAQEQM

-206 GSRLRVKT
+206 GGRLRVKT

-219 DQDAASRQGGFAGW
+219 DQDAQSRQGGFAGW
-233 TADAEPIWAGGRGT
+233 SADGAPIWAGGRGT
-247 SQRVLR
+247 SQMVLR
-253 DYAPAL
+253 HYGQAL
-259 ASVIPVEWPADA
+259 ASVLPTAWPVDA
-271 DRCVEVGLFSR
+271 GRCVEVRLFSK
-282 YPLRR
+282 YPVSK
-287 VLSGESVVAAGVL
+287 VLSGDRVAPSGPL
-300 RGAYRVEFMNGNAL
+300 RGDYRVEFANGNAL

-327 TLVARVDREEYVAR
+327 KLVARLDREEYVAR
-341 VLQREASAEPVE
+341 VLEREAKPEPAE

-370 TRHGDCLSIDDSSSR
+370 TRNGDCLSIDDSSNR

-391 PASAESRNIAAWTSD
+391 PASAESRNIAAWTAD

-426 SWQQA
+426 AWQQA
-431 VEQASA
+431 VEQANA
-437 GQRYDA
+437 GQRFDA

-468 AAQDWLKT
+468 AAQDWLQK
-476 QRRTWRPRLESETGY
+476 QRRGWRPRLESETGY
-491 NEVSSFAVCRL
+491 NEVSTFAVCKL
-502 AFGRPYVD
+502 AFGRPFVD

-521 LSLQDRLDLTHEYL
+521 LTLQDRLDLTHEYL

>member
-1 MRHNIRPGNRNRP
+1 M
-14 SVRSRF
+14 
-20 TDVWR
+20 TR
-25 PLLGWLL
+25 PLVWWLL

-38 AMAQDEPLRVA
+38 ATAQEPPLRLA
-49 FKGELLSLNRAQA
+49 FKGELLSLSQTQVIA
-62 ISREPLPADLQAPLG
+62 REPLPADLQTPLG
-77 SVWKLFVYAWLVD
+77 SVWKLFVYGWLVD
-90 TGAREPA
+90 TNAHEPA
-97 YECRGQSKEEVYC
+97 YECRGQSKDEVYC
-110 CTSGGKIER
+110 CTAGGKTGR

-131 EPARLGIK
+131 EPQRLGIAG
-139 DADWR
+139 ADWR
-144 VYWQARQAPEW
+144 TYWQARQAPEW
-155 LLDLPSLQPA
+155 LLDLASLQPS
-165 TRVSVAAL
+165 TRVSVTEL
-173 LKVLAVMPAQDQA
+173 LRMLAVMPAQDQA

-198 DGNVAGEL
+198 DGNVVGEL
-206 GSRLRVKT
+206 GGRLRVKT

-219 DQDAASRQGGFAGW
+219 DQDPSSRQGGFAGW
-233 TADAEPIWAGGRGT
+233 TADGTPVWAGGRGT
-247 SQRVLR
+247 SQMVLR
-253 DYAPAL
+253 HYGGAL
-259 ASVIPVEWPADA
+259 ASVLPVDWPSDA
-271 DRCVEVGLFSR
+271 GRCVEVGLFSR
-282 YPLRR
+282 YPIGR
-287 VLSGESVVAAGVL
+287 VLTGERVVESGPLLGD
-300 RGAYRVEFMNGNAL
+300 YRVEFTNGNQL
-314 DIHSDGELFLLND
+314 DIHSDGELFLLKD
-327 TLVARVDREEYVAR
+327 QLIARLDREEYVAR
-341 VLQREASAEPVE
+341 VLQREARPEPAE
-353 AAKALAVA
+353 AAKALAIAV
-361 IRTYLLQNA
+361 RTYLLQNA

-391 PASAESRNIAAWTSD
+391 PATAESRDIAAWTSD

-418 DQPGPDKL
+418 DQPGPNKL

-431 VEQASA
+431 VEQANA

-468 AAQDWLKT
+468 AAQDWLLN
-476 QRRTWRPRLESETGY
+476 QRRGWRPRLENEVGY
-491 NEVSSFAVCRL
+491 NEVSTFAVCRL

>member
-1 MRHNIRPGNRNRP
+1 MIRPR
-14 SVRSRF
+14 
-20 TDVWR
+20 VW
-25 PLLGWLL
+25 LLL

-38 AMAQDEPLRVA
+38 ATAQDEPLRLG
-49 FKGELLSLNRAQA
+49 FKGELLSLNRTRV
-62 ISREPLPADLQAPLG
+62 ISREPLPSGLETPLG
-77 SVWKLFVYAWLVD
+77 SVWKLFVYGWLVD

-131 EPARLGIK
+131 EPGRLGITGVE
-139 DADWR
+139 WR
-144 VYWQARQAPEW
+144 QYWQARQAPQW
-155 LLDLPSLQPA
+155 LLDLPALQPA
-165 TRVSVAAL
+165 TRVSVNELLQAL
-173 LKVLAVMPAQDQA
+173 SMMPAQEQA
-186 RRVLLDVVLNAA
+186 RRVLLDVVLTAA
-198 DGNVAGEL
+198 DGNVVGEL
-206 GSRLRVKT
+206 GGRLRVKT
-214 WSWLG
+214 WSWLD
-219 DQDAASRQGGFAGW
+219 DQDPASRQGGFAGW
-233 TADAEPIWAGGRGT
+233 LADGTPVWAGGRGT

-253 DYAPAL
+253 NYSEAL
-259 ASVIPVEWPADA
+259 SSVLPVAWPADA
-271 DRCVEVGLFSR
+271 GRCVEVSLFSR
-282 YPLRR
+282 YPIGR
-287 VLSGESVVAAGVL
+287 VLAGDRVVESGPMQGD
-300 RGAYRVEFMNGNAL
+300 YRVEFANGNHL
-314 DIHSDGELFLLND
+314 DIHSDGELFLLKD
-327 TLVARVDREEYVAR
+327 KLVARLDREEYVAR
-341 VLQREASAEPVE
+341 VLQREAKAEPAE

-391 PASAESRNIAAWTSD
+391 PATAESRNIAAWTSD
-406 LVLAGSTVTYHS
+406 LVLAGSIVTYHS
-418 DQPGPDKL
+418 DQPGPDQL

-431 VEQASA
+431 VEQANA

-468 AAQDWLKT
+468 AAQDWLQK
-476 QRRTWRPRLESETGY
+476 QRRSWRQRLESETGY
-491 NEVSSFAVCRL
+491 NEASTFAVCRL
-502 AFGRPYVD
+502 TFGRPHVD